1 MPGADSAIFSAS
13 GQHLLGIINEIL
25 DLSKMDAGKL
35 HVHSIPFELIAS
47 VNDALDF
54 VRESA
59 KTKGLNL
66 TVEYDP
72 KLPDWV
78 MGDPLRLRQ
87 TLINLLGNAIKFS
100 GQGEVRLM
108 SIRIT
113 DKSASQ

>member
-1 MPGADSAIFSAS
+1 
-13 GQHLLGIINEIL
+13 
-25 DLSKMDAGKL
+25 MDAGKL
-35 HVHSIPFELIAS
+35 HVDSIPFELIAS
-47 VNDALDF
+47 VNDALNF

-72 KLPDWV
+72 KLLDWV

-87 TLINLLGNAIKFS
+87 TLINLLDNAIKFT
-100 GQGEVRLM
+100 GQGEVRLTVHAIM
-108 SIRIT
+108 